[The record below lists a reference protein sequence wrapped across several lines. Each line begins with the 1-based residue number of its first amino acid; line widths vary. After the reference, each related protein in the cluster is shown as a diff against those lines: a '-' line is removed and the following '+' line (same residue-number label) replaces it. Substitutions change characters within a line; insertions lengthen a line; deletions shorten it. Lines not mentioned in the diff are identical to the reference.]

1 MIPRMS
7 QPLHRPGLAALALGL
22 SLLGNAHGAAP
33 AVKLLGFED
42 MSCQA
47 WKQSQND
54 PDQRAQYVVWM
65 RGLLTGHN
73 YARPSQQV
81 STISSGT
88 IEQFVTRY
96 CNEHSQD
103 GFDDA
108 IFRRSDQY
116 SGRNGPVTK

>member
-1 MIPRMS
+1 MTPRKFPPPYR
-7 QPLHRPGLAALALGL
+7 QTLAVLALALVAL
-22 SLLGNAHGAAP
+22 PVIAAP
-33 AVKLLGFED
+33 AVKILGFDD

-47 WKQSQND
+47 WKQSQHD

-73 YARPSQQV
+73 YARPGQQV
-81 STISSGT
+81 SAISSGT

-96 CNEHSQD
+96 CNEHSQE

-108 IFRRSDQY
+108 IFRLSDQY
-116 SGRNGPVTK
+116 SGRNAPVTK